1 MASTDSYKKVASVV
15 GDEMDKSWQNIMSK
29 LASSNFVG
37 IAAFDS
43 GSLQSS
49 DLEAFFEVLG
59 GAQMAITFA
68 SRQSKGERICSTAL
82 DIEPQTGS
90 SITLISG
97 DISIGGIVKF

>member
-1 MASTDSYKKVASVV
+1 MASTDSYEKVASVV
-15 GDEMDKSWQNIMSK
+15 GDEMNKAWESIMSR
-29 LASSNFVG
+29 LAASNFAG
-37 IAAFDS
+37 IAAFDG

-68 SRQSKGERICSTAL
+68 SRQPKGERIRSTAL

-90 SITLISG
+90 PTTLISG
-97 DISIGGIVKF
+97 EISIGGTIRF